1 MHAGD
6 TRTYKFTWHIE
17 SVDISI
23 YRDYTGYSTGTN
35 FFCELHVKWALEC
48 RQSTQNLLLKKNQK
62 KNIQP
67 LKTRGLCATNNMC
80 KQDKMKVSVCIHVPS
95 IPRGSSVWSCLTI
108 WATARHAG
116 GMNLAENDHNAQA
129 SNSSMKDSWRKLP
142 LQKRKG
148 QASRGPLRKRNRSRT
163 GDKVQV
169 SSITMSHKKFI
180 NVCCMHLP
188 RTRLQDRWYQLLVTH
203 N

>member
-1 MHAGD
+1 M
-6 TRTYKFTWHIE
+6 
-17 SVDISI
+17 
-23 YRDYTGYSTGTN
+23 
-35 FFCELHVKWALEC
+35 
-48 RQSTQNLLLKKNQK
+48 Q
-62 KNIQP
+62 
-67 LKTRGLCATNNMC
+67 
-80 KQDKMKVSVCIHVPS
+80 VSVCIHVPS

-163 GDKVQV
+163 QAPLTDRASAANRRPGTGFEYHDEPQQV
-169 SSITMSHKKFI
+169 
-180 NVCCMHLP
+180 CRCMHLP
-188 RTRLQDRWYQLLVTH
+188 RTRLQDRWYQLLGTQKLITRSLYPSLSSRKILARRSLVKRNTEESL
-203 N
+203 